1 MISKIYLSL
10 GGVIMQ
16 TTINL
21 KNRIMVGFGAILI
34 IMLGMI
40 GFSLYN
46 MNLINSKTA
55 KVIHENT
62 YKMQSA
68 FAIQQ
73 SFRTI
78 AEETKSI
85 IISIDE
91 TARNREAV
99 KKVRSL
105 LQGKYIDK
113 LKGTKLT
120 QPEQIQVGKI
130 DKAMGIVRSLDQQVL
145 ELGLA
150 GRNMEAADIL
160 SNKAG
165 PALDSLNNL
174 VNDYIKLQEDM
185 AQKDEAAISGT
196 YSNTFNLSIILSI
209 LAIALGIIFSF
220 YTTRG
225 ISGPVNKIAAVLTE
239 GANQV
244 AGASEQLLTA
254 AQQLAMGGAEQ
265 ASAIEETSS
274 VLQETSAMLQQN
286 TANTKQAAQLS
297 EQAKESADKGN
308 QEMQQM
314 MNSMTEIK
322 KSSDQI
328 AKIIKVIDDI
338 AFQTNI
344 LALNAAIEAARV
356 GEAGMG
362 FAVVAEEVRN
372 LAQRSA
378 QAAKETTVNIEANI
392 ELSGKGVMMAERV
405 QAVLNEIAIRS
416 KKVSQLM
423 DEIAAASQEQF
434 LGVEQVNKAM
444 GQMQTVTEQN
454 CSSAEESAAAAEEL
468 GAQADNLNLIIRE
481 LSQLLSG
488 KANTNESTQQQ
499 AIHELRESSETAA
512 SVSSFDQGQTKV
524 VTPEDIIPL
533 EKDPHHF

>member
-1 MISKIYLSL
+1 MERKMRISGRMIFS
-10 GGVIMQ
+10 
-16 TTINL
+16 
-21 KNRIMVGFGAILI
+21 FGIILI
-34 IMLGMI
+34 IVLGMI
-40 GFSLYN
+40 GFSFYN
-46 MNLINSKTA
+46 MNLIKTKME

-62 YKMQSA
+62 SRMQLA
-68 FAIQQ
+68 YQIQQ
-73 SFRTI
+73 SFR
-78 AEETKSI
+78 
-85 IISIDE
+85 IISE
-91 TARNREAV
+91 
-99 KKVRSL
+99 
-105 LQGKYIDK
+105 
-113 LKGTKLT
+113 GTK
-120 QPEQIQVGKI
+120 
-130 DKAMGIVRSLDQQVL
+130 
-145 ELGLA
+145 
-150 GRNMEAADIL
+150 
-160 SNKAG
+160 
-165 PALDSLNNL
+165 
-174 VNDYIKLQEDM
+174 
-185 AQKDEAAISGT
+185 
-196 YSNTFNLSIILSI
+196 SIILSI
-209 LAIALGIIFSF
+209 DEAEKNREAEIVRSQFQDQDFIKLTKTKITKEEKPLVTTMGVVIEEAERLAEQAVELGLANRVSEAAYLITNKLGPVMETLYNITDQFIKLQEKANENEVASTLKVFSNSVKLFIFLAVFAIVLGGVLVLYVTNSI
-220 YTTRG
+220 T
-225 ISGPVNKIAAVLTE
+225 GPVNKIARNLTE

-244 AGASEQLLTA
+244 AGASNQLLSA

-297 EQAKESADKGN
+297 EHAKESADKGN

-314 MNSMTEIK
+314 MNSMVEIK

-344 LALNAAIEAARV
+344 LALNAAIEAARA

-378 QAAKETTVNIEANI
+378 QAARETTLIIEANI
-392 ELSGKGVMMAERV
+392 VLSGKGVTIAERV
-405 QAVLNEIAIRS
+405 RGALNEITIQAN
-416 KKVSQLM
+416 KVKQLM

-434 LGVEQVNKAM
+434 LGVDQVNKAM
-444 GQMQTVTEQN
+444 NQMQTVTEQN

-468 GAQADNLNLIIRE
+468 SAQADNLNRIVRE

-488 KANTNESTQQQ
+488 KTTPEGSGKQPV
-499 AIHELRESSETAA
+499 HEARDL
-512 SVSSFDQGQTKV
+512 SVTHPARIPSHHDQEQTRV